1 MTDQHIIAAIEALGK
16 RIADL
21 ELDNHLLEHENA
33 RLKADQTKAAD
44 APAIKYTVTHDG
56 ITHIV

>member
-1 MTDQHIIAAIEALGK
+1 MTDQHIITASEALGR
-16 RIADL
+16 RIAEL
-21 ELDNHLLEHENA
+21 EFAKQLLEHENA
-33 RLKADQTKAAD
+33 RIKADQTKAAD